1 MGKLGYG
8 YGSEFHL
15 LRWMGRHRASLEKI
29 LEPVLG
35 PAGIRWL
42 DFRFDTRNDIPDSE
56 LKGLSFLEG
65 NPNYEKVLNA
75 FRSGNKS
82 WPQQG
87 ELMNWDAVGQSG
99 DTFILCEAKAHLEE
113 IVRDYDPGDSPTI
126 EQREQAFTFAKGKF
140 GACEA
145 ADWMHSF
152 YQLANR
158 LYIVALLEECGVH
171 AILLNIFFCRDKK
184 EGWTC
189 PQTPEEWMPTI
200 QSELNALGIN
210 ASNSFFASHVKNVFL
225 PVDGMPEPLRSEVR
239 NDYELPIDCIP
250 RNTVFSI
257 PSYQRG
263 YRWTEKEVE
272 ALLNDLLA
280 FAKSDSRE
288 ESYCLQ
294 PLVLQEMSN
303 RQLRVVDGQQRL
315 TTLAIIL
322 QSLGVETHWD
332 IMYTAEDGRQLKDL
346 LKNSGKTIN
355 DHFRSRAMAKVGQWL
370 AEDSSRTESLRSVLQ
385 GEGGKRVVFLRY
397 DLPKNEA
404 PEVDKDEGHG
414 AFQRLNA
421 GKTALTS
428 SELIRALYMESGNG
442 LDDGEKAD
450 IAKEWDLIESTMA
463 DESFWSIW
471 NNSRF
476 RDVPTRMDFLFSIVV
491 DVDSEEARQDPLLLY
506 RTFEESVSKN
516 GVGCGNAVELRKRW
530 EETLRCW
537 WWMQSCHADVNIR
550 HLIGWLSLFTAHET
564 RVLYREQWK
573 GLAGHRMEAFKRRLR
588 KIVAESIGD
597 GDIDSFRYDTCDSS
611 TLRKVFVLLNMLEAE
626 RRGTC
631 FRFDLYRN
639 DFWDVEHIASQTDNP
654 LEKKEDREE
663 WLLLAESEMSEE
675 EKEGLA
681 KFTTFEKKWQE
692 VWRLF
697 EEAGDT
703 ISDKDAMGNLAL
715 LDSVTNRSYKNAIFP
730 AKRRRILLELPEEV
744 RQGRKY
750 VPPATEAAFA
760 KTFSPSAAQM
770 RYWGE
775 SDAKMYRQAM
785 KDLFD
790 GFMNSVKEN

>member
-1 MGKLGYG
+1 MSKEHEL
-8 YGSEFHL
+8 
-15 LRWMGRHRASLEKI
+15 AI
-29 LEPVLG
+29 
-35 PAGIRWL
+35 
-42 DFRFDTRNDIPDSE
+42 NDIP
-56 LKGLSFLEG
+56 
-65 NPNYEKVLNA
+65 
-75 FRSGNKS
+75 
-82 WPQQG
+82 
-87 ELMNWDAVGQSG
+87 QS
-99 DTFILCEAKAHLEE
+99 I
-113 IVRDYDPGDSPTI
+113 
-126 EQREQAFTFAKGKF
+126 
-140 GACEA
+140 
-145 ADWMHSF
+145 
-152 YQLANR
+152 
-158 LYIVALLEECGVH
+158 
-171 AILLNIFFCRDKK
+171 
-184 EGWTC
+184 
-189 PQTPEEWMPTI
+189 
-200 QSELNALGIN
+200 
-210 ASNSFFASHVKNVFL
+210 
-225 PVDGMPEPLRSEVR
+225 
-239 NDYELPIDCIP
+239 
-250 RNTVFSI
+250 FSI
-257 PSYQRG
+257 PHYQRG

-280 FAKSDSRE
+280 FAKSDTRE

-294 PLVLQEMSN
+294 PLVLQEMADE
-303 RQLRVVDGQQRL
+303 QLRVVDGQQRL

-332 IMYTAEDGRQLKDL
+332 IRYTAEGGRQLKNL
-346 LKNSGKTIN
+346 LKNPGKTIN
-355 DHFRSRAMAKVGQWL
+355 DHFRIRAMDKVGQWL
-370 AEDSSRTESLRSVLQ
+370 DEDSSRTESLRSVLQ

-428 SELIRALYMESGNG
+428 SELIRALYMEAGNG

-476 RDVPTRMDFLFSIVV
+476 RDEPTRMDFLFSVV
-491 DVDSEEARQDPLLLY
+491 LDEDSEKARQDPLLVY
-506 RTFEESVSKN
+506 RTFEESISKN
-516 GVGCGNAVELRKRW
+516 VVSHGNAVELRKRW

-550 HLIGWLSLFTAHET
+550 HLIGWLSIFTAHET

-573 GLAGHRMEAFKRRLR
+573 GSAGCRMEAFKRRLR

-597 GDIDSFRYDTCDSS
+597 EDIDSFRYDTCDSS

-631 FRFDLYRN
+631 FRFDLYRKGS
-639 DFWDVEHIASQTDNP
+639 WDVEHIASQTDNP
-654 LEKKEDREE
+654 FVKKEDREE
-663 WLLLAESEMSEE
+663 WLRLAESEMSEE
-675 EKEGLA
+675 EKKGLA
-681 KFTTFEKKWQE
+681 QFTTFEEKWQE
-692 VWRLF
+692 VWKLF

-703 ISDKDAMGNLAL
+703 ISDKDAMENLAL

>member
-1 MGKLGYG
+1 MNNKHEL
-8 YGSEFHL
+8 
-15 LRWMGRHRASLEKI
+15 A
-29 LEPVLG
+29 V
-35 PAGIRWL
+35 
-42 DFRFDTRNDIPDSE
+42 NNIPS
-56 LKGLSFLEG
+56 
-65 NPNYEKVLNA
+65 
-75 FRSGNKS
+75 
-82 WPQQG
+82 
-87 ELMNWDAVGQSG
+87 
-99 DTFILCEAKAHLEE
+99 I
-113 IVRDYDPGDSPTI
+113 
-126 EQREQAFTFAKGKF
+126 
-140 GACEA
+140 
-145 ADWMHSF
+145 
-152 YQLANR
+152 
-158 LYIVALLEECGVH
+158 
-171 AILLNIFFCRDKK
+171 
-184 EGWTC
+184 
-189 PQTPEEWMPTI
+189 
-200 QSELNALGIN
+200 
-210 ASNSFFASHVKNVFL
+210 
-225 PVDGMPEPLRSEVR
+225 
-239 NDYELPIDCIP
+239 
-250 RNTVFSI
+250 VFSI
-257 PSYQRG
+257 PHYQRG
-263 YRWTEKEVE
+263 YRWTDKEVE

-280 FAKSDSRE
+280 FAKSDARE

-303 RQLRVVDGQQRL
+303 GQLRVVDGQQRL

-322 QSLGVETHWD
+322 QSLGVETRWD
-332 IMYTAEDGRQLKDL
+332 IRYTAEGGRQLKDL
-346 LKNSGKTIN
+346 LEDPGKTIN
-355 DHFRSRAMAKVGQWL
+355 DYFRIKAMAKVKQWL
-370 AEDSSRTESLRSVLQ
+370 DEDSSRTESLRSVLQ
-385 GEGGKRVVFLRY
+385 GEGGKRVLFLRY
-397 DLPKNEA
+397 DLPKIEG

-428 SELIRALYMESGNG
+428 SELIRALYMEARNG
-442 LDDGEKAD
+442 LEDVEKAD
-450 IAKEWDLIESTMA
+450 IAKEWDLIESAMA

-476 RDVPTRMDFLFSIVV
+476 RDVPTRMDFLFSIVLN
-491 DVDSEEARQDPLLLY
+491 VDSEKARQDPLRVY
-506 RTFEESVSKN
+506 REFEK
-516 GVGCGNAVELRKRW
+516 VELSKSW

-550 HLIGWLSLFTAHET
+550 HLIGWLSIFTAHET

-573 GLAGHRMEAFKRRLR
+573 GSAGCRMEAFKRRLR

-597 GDIDSFRYDTCDSS
+597 EDIDSFRYDTCDSA

-639 DFWDVEHIASQTDNP
+639 DSWDVEHIASQTDNP
-654 LEKKEDREE
+654 LVKKEDREE
-663 WLLLAESEMSEE
+663 WLRLAESEMSEA

-681 KFTTFEKKWQE
+681 KFTTFDEKRQE
-692 VWRLF
+692 VWKLF

-715 LDSVTNRSYKNAIFP
+715 LDSATNRSYKNAIFP

-750 VPPATEAAFA
+750 VPPATESAFA

-770 RYWGE
+770 RYWSE

>member
-1 MGKLGYG
+1 M
-8 YGSEFHL
+8 SEEHEL
-15 LRWMGRHRASLEKI
+15 AVNNIPNI
-29 LEPVLG
+29 L
-35 PAGIRWL
+35 
-42 DFRFDTRNDIPDSE
+42 
-56 LKGLSFLEG
+56 
-65 NPNYEKVLNA
+65 
-75 FRSGNKS
+75 
-82 WPQQG
+82 
-87 ELMNWDAVGQSG
+87 
-99 DTFILCEAKAHLEE
+99 
-113 IVRDYDPGDSPTI
+113 
-126 EQREQAFTFAKGKF
+126 
-140 GACEA
+140 
-145 ADWMHSF
+145 
-152 YQLANR
+152 
-158 LYIVALLEECGVH
+158 
-171 AILLNIFFCRDKK
+171 
-184 EGWTC
+184 
-189 PQTPEEWMPTI
+189 
-200 QSELNALGIN
+200 
-210 ASNSFFASHVKNVFL
+210 
-225 PVDGMPEPLRSEVR
+225 
-239 NDYELPIDCIP
+239 
-250 RNTVFSI
+250 FSI
-257 PSYQRG
+257 PHYQRG

-280 FAKSDSRE
+280 FAKSDARE

-303 RQLRVVDGQQRL
+303 GQLRVVDGQQRL

-322 QSLGVETHWD
+322 QSLGVETRWD
-332 IMYTAEDGRQLKDL
+332 IRYTAEGGRQLKDL
-346 LKNSGKTIN
+346 LKTPGKTIN
-355 DHFRSRAMAKVGQWL
+355 DYFRIKAMAKVKQWL
-370 AEDSSRTESLRSVLQ
+370 GEDSSRTESLRSVLQ
-385 GEGGKRVVFLRY
+385 GEGGKRVLFLRY
-397 DLPKNEA
+397 DLPKIEG

-428 SELIRALYMESGNG
+428 SELIRALYMEARNG
-442 LDDGEKAD
+442 LEDVEKAD
-450 IAKEWDLIESTMA
+450 IAKEWDLIESAMA

-476 RDVPTRMDFLFSIVV
+476 RDVPTRMDFLFSIVLN
-491 DVDSEEARQDPLLLY
+491 VDSEKARQDPLRVY
-506 RTFEESVSKN
+506 REFEK
-516 GVGCGNAVELRKRW
+516 VELRKSW

-550 HLIGWLSLFTAHET
+550 HLIGWLSIFTAHET

-573 GLAGHRMEAFKRRLR
+573 GSAGCRMEAFKRRLR

-597 GDIDSFRYDTCDSS
+597 EDIDSFRYDTCDSA

-639 DFWDVEHIASQTDNP
+639 DSWDVEHIASQTDNP
-654 LEKKEDREE
+654 LVKKEDREE
-663 WLLLAESEMSEE
+663 WLRLAESEMSEA
-675 EKEGLA
+675 EKEDLE
-681 KFTTFEKKWQE
+681 KFTTFEEKWQE
-692 VWRLF
+692 VWKLF

-715 LDSVTNRSYKNAIFP
+715 LDSATNRSYKNAIFP

-750 VPPATEAAFA
+750 VPPATESAFA

-770 RYWGE
+770 RYWSE